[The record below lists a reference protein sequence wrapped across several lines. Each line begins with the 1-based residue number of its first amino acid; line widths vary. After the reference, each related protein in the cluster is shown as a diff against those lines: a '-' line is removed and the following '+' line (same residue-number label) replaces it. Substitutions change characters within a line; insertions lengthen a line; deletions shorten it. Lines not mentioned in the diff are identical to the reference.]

1 MCTVINNVALKQC
14 LWHVYTYSEKYKDL
28 LKAADNSNGGKS
40 HTRAGG
46 WRQGRRRRGERGG

>member
-1 MCTVINNVALKQC
+1 MCTRTGK
-14 LWHVYTYSEKYKDL
+14 KYKDL

-46 WRQGRRRRGERGG
+46 WRQGRRIRGERGG

>member
-1 MCTVINNVALKQC
+1 MWHWNSAYGMCTRTGK
-14 LWHVYTYSEKYKDL
+14 KYKDL

-46 WRQGRRRRGERGG
+46 WRQGRRIRGERGG